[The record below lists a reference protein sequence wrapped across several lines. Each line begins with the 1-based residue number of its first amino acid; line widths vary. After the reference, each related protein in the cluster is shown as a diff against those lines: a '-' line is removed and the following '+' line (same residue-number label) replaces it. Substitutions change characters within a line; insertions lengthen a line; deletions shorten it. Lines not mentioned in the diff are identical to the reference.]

1 MLHTNTID
9 SQTLELL
16 KAIQRRE
23 YLNGFHLAG
32 GTALSL
38 YMGHRTSIDINLFSI
53 FSFDASLL
61 LEAIQQDYPFQVMQI
76 SSNAIRGRIDNVSV
90 DIIAHRYPYI
100 QQPILIEGI
109 SLYSMEDIIAMK
121 LNAICT
127 SGQRPKDFIDIFF
140 CLDTYNIGEMIGFYQ
155 NKYNQ
160 EGDSHVLKSMIYF
173 EDVDL
178 SDWPVILKNKKLKW
192 EVVKAKI
199 EIEVVRYIK
208 SRS

>member
-16 KAIQRRE
+16 KALQRRE

-38 YMGHRTSIDINLFSI
+38 YMGHRTSIDIDLFSI

-76 SSNAIRGRIDNVSV
+76 SSNTIRGRIDNVSV

-127 SGQRPKDFIDIFF
+127 SGQRSKDFIDIFF

-155 NKYNQ
+155 KKYNQ
-160 EGDSHVLKSMIYF
+160 EGDSHVLTHIAGQTPYF
-173 EDVDL
+173 C
-178 SDWPVILKNKKLKW
+178 
-192 EVVKAKI
+192 
-199 EIEVVRYIK
+199 
-208 SRS
+208 